1 MTEPVDIFSK
11 KSIKELQ
18 EEREQAKEDLVEGF
32 KAHAEVILETFLEL
46 SESGKM
52 SSLLVLAA
60 TEKSLCIP
68 QLVYRDVDS
77 LHKLTF
83 LLDQAKAEVELEIAK
98 RYGFVEEDWFEE

>member
-18 EEREQAKEDLVEGF
+18 EEKEREREDLVEGF
-32 KAHAEVILETFLEL
+32 KAHAEGILETFTEL
-46 SESGKM
+46 SESGRL
-52 SSLLVLAA
+52 SALLILGT

-68 QLVYRDVDS
+68 QLLYRDVDS